1 MIVGESR
8 CFSES
13 RQVQVGSPLQ
23 RAGGRPPENKSVLDN
38 ENHTKTFEKKPFS
51 GGIFTFFPSRVKERI
66 PLRGVRKL
74 LAKEF
79 FSPSLL
85 FFFPFFFHFIF
96 PFIFEGGDCSVQSRF
111 SISWPK
117 TAVFSS
123 SVYYWR
129 RGWYGWSVLWV
140 SWGRCRRGCGA

>member
-74 LAKEF
+74 LAQGVF
-79 FSPSLL
+79 FSL
-85 FFFPFFFHFIF
+85 
-96 PFIFEGGDCSVQSRF
+96 PFIFF
-111 SISWPK
+111 SLF
-117 TAVFSS
+117 FSFYFS
-123 SVYYWR
+123 FYF
-129 RGWYGWSVLWV
+129 
-140 SWGRCRRGCGA
+140 